1 MARSRNITRRTYG
14 EFSSADRSHCEVTQT
29 HKGQQ
34 GKEIVTKLLD
44 IND

>member
-1 MARSRNITRRTYG
+1 MANSVLLISRR
-14 EFSSADRSHCEVTQT
+14 RSHREVTQT